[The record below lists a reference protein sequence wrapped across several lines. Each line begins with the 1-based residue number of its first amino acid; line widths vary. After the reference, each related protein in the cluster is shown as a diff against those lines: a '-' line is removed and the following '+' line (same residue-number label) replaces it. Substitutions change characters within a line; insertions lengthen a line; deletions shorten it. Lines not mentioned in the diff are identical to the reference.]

1 MPFDIPLCT
10 IIENEEI
17 SDEELEKYEILFEGK
32 KPKEEVKEEKK
43 NEDEGNFKIK
53 EVETDEKTKIA
64 EGFDKSINEKDPLA
78 SDTKEI
84 PSALNGAE
92 KIDNP
97 LNKEENKDEEK
108 AAEDAKK
115 HVGQEDAK
123 KVVSAE
129 EATPEKKKGIFDKL
143 KGNKQVDFIIG
154 GPPCQAYSIVGR
166 ARDPKNMKKDP
177 RNFLYKYY
185 LQFLKRYEPK
195 MFVFEN
201 VPGILS
207 AQNGIHLE
215 NILKGID
222 KAGYKIELKKLKAS
236 DYGVLQNRE
245 RVIIVGWRKELNLK
259 YPELEKEENPY
270 KILPDLFSDLPERQQ
285 GEGSLTDI
293 VQYVAPATGYLQQS
307 KVRNSLDFTTQH
319 IARPHNLIDLEI
331 YKRAIKLWLE
341 KKARL
346 NYADLPPELQKHNN
360 KQAFLNRFQ
369 VVNHEGCCHTV
380 VAHIAMDGHYYIYP
394 SLKQIRS
401 ITVREAARIQSF
413 PDDYYFEGSRTAAFK
428 QIGNAVPVILAEKIA
443 NKIKEQF
450 TYEL

>member
-1 MPFDIPLCT
+1 MAYTFNFIDLFAGAGGLSEGFIRAGFTPIAH
-10 IIENEEI
+10 IEMNKYACDTLRSRMAYHYLKQHNRLEEYIKYLKEKQEGESGQKLWEKVPDEVIDSVINKEI
-17 SDEELEKYEILFEGK
+17 SDETLADIF
-32 KPKEEVKEEKK
+32 
-43 NEDEGNFKIK
+43 IK
-53 EVETDEKTKIA
+53 V
-64 EGFDKSINEKDPLA
+64 
-78 SDTKEI
+78 
-84 PSALNGAE
+84 
-92 KIDNP
+92 
-97 LNKEENKDEEK
+97 
-108 AAEDAKK
+108 
-115 HVGQEDAK
+115 
-123 KVVSAE
+123 
-129 EATPEKKKGIFDKL
+129 DKL

-245 RVIIVGWRKELNLK
+245 RVIIVGWRKDLNLK

-443 NKIKEQF
+443 NKIKEP
-450 TYEL
+450 

>member
-1 MPFDIPLCT
+1 MAYTFNFIDLFAGAGGLSEGFIRAGFTPIAH
-10 IIENEEI
+10 IEMNKYACDTLRSRMAYHYLKQHNRLEEYIKYLKEKQEGESGQKLWEKVPDEVIDSVINKEI
-17 SDEELEKYEILFEGK
+17 SDETLADIF
-32 KPKEEVKEEKK
+32 
-43 NEDEGNFKIK
+43 IK
-53 EVETDEKTKIA
+53 V
-64 EGFDKSINEKDPLA
+64 
-78 SDTKEI
+78 
-84 PSALNGAE
+84 
-92 KIDNP
+92 
-97 LNKEENKDEEK
+97 
-108 AAEDAKK
+108 
-115 HVGQEDAK
+115 
-123 KVVSAE
+123 
-129 EATPEKKKGIFDKL
+129 DKL

-443 NKIKEQF
+443 NP
-450 TYEL
+450 

>member
-1 MPFDIPLCT
+1 MAYTFNFIDLFAGAGGLSEGFIRAGFTPIAH
-10 IIENEEI
+10 IEMNKYACDTLRSRMAYHYLKQHNRLEEYIKYLKEKQEGESGQKLWEKVPDEVIDSVINKEI
-17 SDEELEKYEILFEGK
+17 SDETLADIF
-32 KPKEEVKEEKK
+32 
-43 NEDEGNFKIK
+43 IK
-53 EVETDEKTKIA
+53 V
-64 EGFDKSINEKDPLA
+64 
-78 SDTKEI
+78 
-84 PSALNGAE
+84 
-92 KIDNP
+92 
-97 LNKEENKDEEK
+97 
-108 AAEDAKK
+108 
-115 HVGQEDAK
+115 
-123 KVVSAE
+123 
-129 EATPEKKKGIFDKL
+129 DKL

-319 IARPHNLIDLEI
+319 IAGPHNLIDLEI

>member
-1 MPFDIPLCT
+1 MAYTFNFIDLFAGAGGLSEGFIRAGFTPIAH
-10 IIENEEI
+10 IEMNKYACDTLRSRMAYHYLKQHNRLEEYIKYLKEKQEGESGQKLWEKVPDEVIDSVINKEI
-17 SDEELEKYEILFEGK
+17 SDETLADIF
-32 KPKEEVKEEKK
+32 
-43 NEDEGNFKIK
+43 IK
-53 EVETDEKTKIA
+53 V
-64 EGFDKSINEKDPLA
+64 
-78 SDTKEI
+78 
-84 PSALNGAE
+84 
-92 KIDNP
+92 
-97 LNKEENKDEEK
+97 
-108 AAEDAKK
+108 
-115 HVGQEDAK
+115 
-123 KVVSAE
+123 
-129 EATPEKKKGIFDKL
+129 DKL

-166 ARDPKNMKKDP
+166 ARDPKNMKKVP

>member
-1 MPFDIPLCT
+1 MVYTFNFIDLFAGAGGLSEGFIRAGFTPIAH
-10 IIENEEI
+10 IEMNKYACDTLRSRMAYHYLKQHNRLEEYIKYLKEKQEGESGQKLWEKVPDEVIDSVINKEI
-17 SDEELEKYEILFEGK
+17 SDETLADIF
-32 KPKEEVKEEKK
+32 
-43 NEDEGNFKIK
+43 IK
-53 EVETDEKTKIA
+53 V
-64 EGFDKSINEKDPLA
+64 
-78 SDTKEI
+78 
-84 PSALNGAE
+84 
-92 KIDNP
+92 
-97 LNKEENKDEEK
+97 
-108 AAEDAKK
+108 
-115 HVGQEDAK
+115 
-123 KVVSAE
+123 
-129 EATPEKKKGIFDKL
+129 DKL

>member
-1 MPFDIPLCT
+1 MGYTFNFIDLFAGAGGLSEGFIRAGFTPIAH
-10 IIENEEI
+10 IEMNKYACDTLRSRMAYHYLKQHNRLEEYIKYLKEKQEGESGQKLWEKVPDEVIDSVINEEI
-17 SDEELEKYEILFEGK
+17 SDETLADIF
-32 KPKEEVKEEKK
+32 
-43 NEDEGNFKIK
+43 IK
-53 EVETDEKTKIA
+53 V
-64 EGFDKSINEKDPLA
+64 
-78 SDTKEI
+78 
-84 PSALNGAE
+84 
-92 KIDNP
+92 
-97 LNKEENKDEEK
+97 
-108 AAEDAKK
+108 
-115 HVGQEDAK
+115 
-123 KVVSAE
+123 
-129 EATPEKKKGIFDKL
+129 DKL

>member
-1 MPFDIPLCT
+1 MAYTFNFIDLFAGAGGLSEGFIRAGFTPIAH
-10 IIENEEI
+10 IEMNKYACDTLRSRMAYHYLKQHNRLEEYIKYLKEKQEGESGQKLWEKVPDEVIDSVINEEI
-17 SDEELEKYEILFEGK
+17 SDETLADIF
-32 KPKEEVKEEKK
+32 
-43 NEDEGNFKIK
+43 IK
-53 EVETDEKTKIA
+53 V
-64 EGFDKSINEKDPLA
+64 
-78 SDTKEI
+78 
-84 PSALNGAE
+84 
-92 KIDNP
+92 
-97 LNKEENKDEEK
+97 
-108 AAEDAKK
+108 
-115 HVGQEDAK
+115 
-123 KVVSAE
+123 
-129 EATPEKKKGIFDKL
+129 DKL

-369 VVNHEGCCHTV
+369 VVNHKGCCHTV
-380 VAHIAMDGHYYIYP
+380 VAHIAMDGHLSVTKTNTFNYC
-394 SLKQIRS
+394 S
-401 ITVREAARIQSF
+401 
-413 PDDYYFEGSRTAAFK
+413 GSCTNT
-428 QIGNAVPVILAEKIA
+428 IVS
-443 NKIKEQF
+443 
-450 TYEL
+450 

>member
-1 MPFDIPLCT
+1 MAYTFNFIDLFAGAGGLSEGFIRAGFTPIAH
-10 IIENEEI
+10 IEMNKYACDTLRSRMAYHYLKQHNRLEEYIKYLKEKQEGESGQKLWEKVPDEVIDSVINKEI
-17 SDEELEKYEILFEGK
+17 SDETLADIF
-32 KPKEEVKEEKK
+32 
-43 NEDEGNFKIK
+43 IK
-53 EVETDEKTKIA
+53 V
-64 EGFDKSINEKDPLA
+64 
-78 SDTKEI
+78 
-84 PSALNGAE
+84 
-92 KIDNP
+92 
-97 LNKEENKDEEK
+97 
-108 AAEDAKK
+108 
-115 HVGQEDAK
+115 
-123 KVVSAE
+123 
-129 EATPEKKKGIFDKL
+129 DKL

-413 PDDYYFEGSRTAAFK
+413 RFFVKFGGTSSIVNKESWLSVVYFLPYCTSAF
-428 QIGNAVPVILAEKIA
+428 LA
-443 NKIKEQF
+443 
-450 TYEL
+450 L

>member
-1 MPFDIPLCT
+1 MAYTFNFIDLFAGAGGLSEGFIRAGFTPIAH
-10 IIENEEI
+10 IEMNKYACDTLRSRMAYHYLKQHNRLEEYIKYLKEKQEGESGQKLWEKVPDEVIDSVINEEI
-17 SDEELEKYEILFEGK
+17 SDETLADIF
-32 KPKEEVKEEKK
+32 
-43 NEDEGNFKIK
+43 IK
-53 EVETDEKTKIA
+53 V
-64 EGFDKSINEKDPLA
+64 
-78 SDTKEI
+78 
-84 PSALNGAE
+84 
-92 KIDNP
+92 
-97 LNKEENKDEEK
+97 
-108 AAEDAKK
+108 
-115 HVGQEDAK
+115 
-123 KVVSAE
+123 
-129 EATPEKKKGIFDKL
+129 DKL

-259 YPELEKEENPY
+259 YQELEKEENPY

>member
-1 MPFDIPLCT
+1 MAYTFNFIDLLAGAGGLSEGFIRAGFTPIAH
-10 IIENEEI
+10 IEMNKYACDTLRSRMAYHYLKQHNRLEEYIKYLKEKQEGESGQKLWEKVPDEVIDSVINEEI
-17 SDEELEKYEILFEGK
+17 SDETLADIF
-32 KPKEEVKEEKK
+32 
-43 NEDEGNFKIK
+43 IK
-53 EVETDEKTKIA
+53 V
-64 EGFDKSINEKDPLA
+64 
-78 SDTKEI
+78 
-84 PSALNGAE
+84 
-92 KIDNP
+92 
-97 LNKEENKDEEK
+97 
-108 AAEDAKK
+108 
-115 HVGQEDAK
+115 
-123 KVVSAE
+123 
-129 EATPEKKKGIFDKL
+129 DKL

-195 MFVFEN
+195 VFVFEN

>member
-1 MPFDIPLCT
+1 MAYTFNFIDLFAGAGGLSEGFIRAGFTPIAH
-10 IIENEEI
+10 IEMNKYACDTLRSRMAYHYLKQHNRLEEYI
-17 SDEELEKYEILFEGK
+17 KYLKEKQEGESGQKLWEKVPELVIDSVINNDFSDEILADIF
-32 KPKEEVKEEKK
+32 
-43 NEDEGNFKIK
+43 IK
-53 EVETDEKTKIA
+53 V
-64 EGFDKSINEKDPLA
+64 
-78 SDTKEI
+78 
-84 PSALNGAE
+84 
-92 KIDNP
+92 
-97 LNKEENKDEEK
+97 
-108 AAEDAKK
+108 
-115 HVGQEDAK
+115 
-123 KVVSAE
+123 
-129 EATPEKKKGIFDKL
+129 DKL

>member
-1 MPFDIPLCT
+1 MAYTFNFIDLFAGAGGLSEGFIRAGFTPIAH
-10 IIENEEI
+10 IEMNKYACDTLRSRMAYHYLKQHNRLEEYIKYLKEKQEGESGQKLWEKFPDEVIDSVINKEI
-17 SDEELEKYEILFEGK
+17 SDETLADIF
-32 KPKEEVKEEKK
+32 
-43 NEDEGNFKIK
+43 IK
-53 EVETDEKTKIA
+53 V
-64 EGFDKSINEKDPLA
+64 
-78 SDTKEI
+78 
-84 PSALNGAE
+84 
-92 KIDNP
+92 
-97 LNKEENKDEEK
+97 
-108 AAEDAKK
+108 
-115 HVGQEDAK
+115 
-123 KVVSAE
+123 
-129 EATPEKKKGIFDKL
+129 DKL

>member
-1 MPFDIPLCT
+1 MAYTFNFIDLFAGAGGLSEGFIRAGFTPIAH
-10 IIENEEI
+10 IEMNKYACDTLRSRMAYHYLKQHNRLEEYIKYLKEKQEGESGQKLWEKVPDEVIDSVINEEI
-17 SDEELEKYEILFEGK
+17 SDETLADIF
-32 KPKEEVKEEKK
+32 
-43 NEDEGNFKIK
+43 IK
-53 EVETDEKTKIA
+53 V
-64 EGFDKSINEKDPLA
+64 
-78 SDTKEI
+78 
-84 PSALNGAE
+84 
-92 KIDNP
+92 
-97 LNKEENKDEEK
+97 
-108 AAEDAKK
+108 
-115 HVGQEDAK
+115 
-123 KVVSAE
+123 
-129 EATPEKKKGIFDKL
+129 DKL

-443 NKIKEQF
+443 NKIKP
-450 TYEL
+450 

>member
-1 MPFDIPLCT
+1 MAYTFNCRDLFAGAGGLSEGFIRAGFTPIAH
-10 IIENEEI
+10 IEMNKYACDTLRSRMAYHYLKQHNRLEEYIKYLKEKQEGESGQKLWEKVPDEVIDSVINKEI
-17 SDEELEKYEILFEGK
+17 SDETLADIF
-32 KPKEEVKEEKK
+32 
-43 NEDEGNFKIK
+43 IK
-53 EVETDEKTKIA
+53 V
-64 EGFDKSINEKDPLA
+64 
-78 SDTKEI
+78 
-84 PSALNGAE
+84 
-92 KIDNP
+92 
-97 LNKEENKDEEK
+97 
-108 AAEDAKK
+108 
-115 HVGQEDAK
+115 
-123 KVVSAE
+123 
-129 EATPEKKKGIFDKL
+129 DKL

>member
-1 MPFDIPLCT
+1 MAYTFNFIDLFAGAGGLSEGFIRAGFTPIAH
-10 IIENEEI
+10 IEMNKYACDTLRSRMAYHYLKQHNRLEEYIKYLKEKQEGESGQKLWENVPDEVIDSVINKEI
-17 SDEELEKYEILFEGK
+17 SDETLADIF
-32 KPKEEVKEEKK
+32 
-43 NEDEGNFKIK
+43 IK
-53 EVETDEKTKIA
+53 V
-64 EGFDKSINEKDPLA
+64 
-78 SDTKEI
+78 
-84 PSALNGAE
+84 
-92 KIDNP
+92 
-97 LNKEENKDEEK
+97 
-108 AAEDAKK
+108 
-115 HVGQEDAK
+115 
-123 KVVSAE
+123 
-129 EATPEKKKGIFDKL
+129 DKL

>member
-1 MPFDIPLCT
+1 MAYTFNFIDLFAGAGGLSEGFIRAGFTPIAH
-10 IIENEEI
+10 IEMNKYAYDTLRSRMAYHYLKQHNRLEEYIKYLKEKQEGESGQKLWEKVPDEVIDSVINKEI
-17 SDEELEKYEILFEGK
+17 SDETLADIF
-32 KPKEEVKEEKK
+32 
-43 NEDEGNFKIK
+43 IK
-53 EVETDEKTKIA
+53 V
-64 EGFDKSINEKDPLA
+64 
-78 SDTKEI
+78 
-84 PSALNGAE
+84 
-92 KIDNP
+92 
-97 LNKEENKDEEK
+97 
-108 AAEDAKK
+108 
-115 HVGQEDAK
+115 
-123 KVVSAE
+123 
-129 EATPEKKKGIFDKL
+129 DKL

>member
-1 MPFDIPLCT
+1 MAYTFNFIDLFAGAGGLSEGFIRAGFTPIAH
-10 IIENEEI
+10 IEMNKYACDTLRSRMAYHYLKQHNRLEEYIKYLKEKQEGESGQKLWEKVPDEVIDSVINEEI
-17 SDEELEKYEILFEGK
+17 SDETLADIF
-32 KPKEEVKEEKK
+32 
-43 NEDEGNFKIK
+43 IK
-53 EVETDEKTKIA
+53 V
-64 EGFDKSINEKDPLA
+64 
-78 SDTKEI
+78 
-84 PSALNGAE
+84 
-92 KIDNP
+92 
-97 LNKEENKDEEK
+97 
-108 AAEDAKK
+108 
-115 HVGQEDAK
+115 
-123 KVVSAE
+123 
-129 EATPEKKKGIFDKL
+129 DKL

-428 QIGNAVPVILAEKIA
+428 QIGKSGKTRRAA
-443 NKIKEQF
+443 
-450 TYEL
+450 

>member
-1 MPFDIPLCT
+1 MAYTFNFIDLFAGAGGLSEGFIRAGFTPIAH
-10 IIENEEI
+10 IEMNKYACDTLRSRMAYHYLKQHNRLEEYIKYLKEKQEGESGQKLWEKVPDEVIDSVINKEI
-17 SDEELEKYEILFEGK
+17 SDETLADIF
-32 KPKEEVKEEKK
+32 
-43 NEDEGNFKIK
+43 IK
-53 EVETDEKTKIA
+53 V
-64 EGFDKSINEKDPLA
+64 
-78 SDTKEI
+78 
-84 PSALNGAE
+84 
-92 KIDNP
+92 
-97 LNKEENKDEEK
+97 
-108 AAEDAKK
+108 
-115 HVGQEDAK
+115 
-123 KVVSAE
+123 
-129 EATPEKKKGIFDKL
+129 DKL

-428 QIGNAVPVILAEKIA
+428 QIGNAVPVILAEK
-443 NKIKEQF
+443 NC
-450 TYEL
+450 

>member
-1 MPFDIPLCT
+1 MAYTFNFIDLFAGAGGLSEGFIRAGFTPIAH
-10 IIENEEI
+10 IEMNKYACDTLRSRMAYHYLKQHNRLEEYIKYLKEKQEGEIGQKLWEKVPDEVIDSVINKEI
-17 SDEELEKYEILFEGK
+17 SDETLADIF
-32 KPKEEVKEEKK
+32 
-43 NEDEGNFKIK
+43 IK
-53 EVETDEKTKIA
+53 V
-64 EGFDKSINEKDPLA
+64 
-78 SDTKEI
+78 
-84 PSALNGAE
+84 
-92 KIDNP
+92 
-97 LNKEENKDEEK
+97 
-108 AAEDAKK
+108 
-115 HVGQEDAK
+115 
-123 KVVSAE
+123 
-129 EATPEKKKGIFDKL
+129 DKL

-401 ITVREAARIQSF
+401 ITVREAAPIQSF

>member
-1 MPFDIPLCT
+1 MAYTFNFIDLFAGAGGLSEGFIRAGFTPIAH
-10 IIENEEI
+10 IEMNKYACDTLRSRMAYHYLKQHNRLEEYIKYLKEKQEGESGQKLWEKVPDEVIDSVINKEI
-17 SDEELEKYEILFEGK
+17 SDETLADIF
-32 KPKEEVKEEKK
+32 
-43 NEDEGNFKIK
+43 IK
-53 EVETDEKTKIA
+53 V
-64 EGFDKSINEKDPLA
+64 
-78 SDTKEI
+78 
-84 PSALNGAE
+84 
-92 KIDNP
+92 
-97 LNKEENKDEEK
+97 
-108 AAEDAKK
+108 
-115 HVGQEDAK
+115 
-123 KVVSAE
+123 
-129 EATPEKKKGIFDKL
+129 DKL

-245 RVIIVGWRKELNLK
+245 RVIIVGWRKDLNLK

>member
-1 MPFDIPLCT
+1 MAYTFNFIDLFAGAGGLSEGFIRAGFTPIAH
-10 IIENEEI
+10 IEMNKYACDTLRSRMAYHYLKQHNRLEEYIKYLKEKQEGESGQKLWEKVPDEVIDSVINKEI
-17 SDEELEKYEILFEGK
+17 SDETLADIF
-32 KPKEEVKEEKK
+32 
-43 NEDEGNFKIK
+43 IK
-53 EVETDEKTKIA
+53 V
-64 EGFDKSINEKDPLA
+64 
-78 SDTKEI
+78 
-84 PSALNGAE
+84 
-92 KIDNP
+92 
-97 LNKEENKDEEK
+97 
-108 AAEDAKK
+108 
-115 HVGQEDAK
+115 
-123 KVVSAE
+123 
-129 EATPEKKKGIFDKL
+129 DKL

-222 KAGYKIELKKLKAS
+222 TAGYKIELKKLKAS

>member
-1 MPFDIPLCT
+1 MAYTFNFIDLFAGAGGLSEGFIRAGFTPIAH
-10 IIENEEI
+10 IEMNKYACDTLRSRMAYHYLKQHNRLEEYIKYLKEKQEGESGQKLWEKVPDEVIDSVINKEI
-17 SDEELEKYEILFEGK
+17 SDETLAEIF
-32 KPKEEVKEEKK
+32 
-43 NEDEGNFKIK
+43 IK
-53 EVETDEKTKIA
+53 V
-64 EGFDKSINEKDPLA
+64 
-78 SDTKEI
+78 
-84 PSALNGAE
+84 
-92 KIDNP
+92 
-97 LNKEENKDEEK
+97 
-108 AAEDAKK
+108 
-115 HVGQEDAK
+115 
-123 KVVSAE
+123 
-129 EATPEKKKGIFDKL
+129 DKL

>member
-1 MPFDIPLCT
+1 MAYTFNFIDLFAGAGGLSEGFIRAGFTPIAH
-10 IIENEEI
+10 IEMNKYACDTLRSRMAYHYLNQHNRLEEYIKYLKEKQEGESGQKLWEKVPDEVIDSVINKEI
-17 SDEELEKYEILFEGK
+17 SDETLADIF
-32 KPKEEVKEEKK
+32 
-43 NEDEGNFKIK
+43 IK
-53 EVETDEKTKIA
+53 V
-64 EGFDKSINEKDPLA
+64 
-78 SDTKEI
+78 
-84 PSALNGAE
+84 
-92 KIDNP
+92 
-97 LNKEENKDEEK
+97 
-108 AAEDAKK
+108 
-115 HVGQEDAK
+115 
-123 KVVSAE
+123 
-129 EATPEKKKGIFDKL
+129 DKL
-143 KGNKQVDFIIG
+143 KDNKQVDFIIG

>member
-1 MPFDIPLCT
+1 MAYTFNFIDLFAGAGGLSEGFIRAGFTPIAH
-10 IIENEEI
+10 IEMNKYACDTLRSRMAYHYLKQHNRLEEYIKYLKEKQEGESGQKLWEKVPDEVIDSVINKEI
-17 SDEELEKYEILFEGK
+17 SDETLADIF
-32 KPKEEVKEEKK
+32 
-43 NEDEGNFKIK
+43 IK
-53 EVETDEKTKIA
+53 V
-64 EGFDKSINEKDPLA
+64 
-78 SDTKEI
+78 
-84 PSALNGAE
+84 
-92 KIDNP
+92 
-97 LNKEENKDEEK
+97 
-108 AAEDAKK
+108 
-115 HVGQEDAK
+115 
-123 KVVSAE
+123 
-129 EATPEKKKGIFDKL
+129 DKL

-331 YKRAIKLWLE
+331 YKRAIKLWSE